1 MREGS
6 VEKGM
11 KVVIIKNEALEV
23 WKKQKYPI
31 NIIITRSNAHFRGMV
46 VN

>member
-23 WKKQKYPI
+23 WKNKNILLTILLPDQMPI
-31 NIIITRSNAHFRGMV
+31 FEAWS
-46 VN
+46 